1 MPVCLTLAYRRLCD
15 GNSMVQEG
23 TMWPQLVGQSV
34 EFIRGLA
41 RKLTGTARR
50 TFQAEVA
57 REVCQGSPRLAES
70 TFGWGREAVRKGLAE
85 AEHDVTIVPNF
96 DLRGRKRSEVQCAD

>member
-1 MPVCLTLAYRRLCD
+1 MPVCRTLAYRRLCD

-34 EFIRGLA
+34 
-41 RKLTGTARR
+41 
-50 TFQAEVA
+50 
-57 REVCQGSPRLAES
+57 ES

-96 DLRGRKRSEVQCAD
+96 DLRGRKRSEVPCAD